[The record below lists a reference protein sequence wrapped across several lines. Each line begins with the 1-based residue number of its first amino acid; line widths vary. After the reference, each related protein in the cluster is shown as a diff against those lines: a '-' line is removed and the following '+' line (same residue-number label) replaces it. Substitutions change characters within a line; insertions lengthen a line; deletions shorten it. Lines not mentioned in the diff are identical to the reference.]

1 MVVLGLILLLA
12 AVALVLLLAT
22 AGTSQDVVLDLVG
35 GQQLT
40 TSPVWVFVAGAVTLL
55 LLGLGLLLIRSG
67 TRRAVGRR
75 REMRRLRAAARPTP
89 GTQNGSQATHDKG
102 PDVRSAHG
110 AADRPDPADDAPD
123 RQLVRDTS
131 RLRPA
136 LRSPEEDVDPESG
149 RHELRREDLEARDR
163 RS

>member
-55 LLGLGLLLIRSG
+55 LLGLGLLLIRAG

-89 GTQNGSQATHDKG
+89 GTQNGS
-102 PDVRSAHG
+102 
-110 AADRPDPADDAPD
+110 DRADPADDEPD